1 MRNCGRIHTFPQL
14 FFFNLT
20 EPRFSALV
28 VTRCVSCLEF
38 RGIITCTP
46 TTFTKTFAE
55 SPTKEIT
62 NMLCNWQCWH
72 SKNEMR
78 QRIDFCPRCCLG
90 GFILF
95 FAAPEEIL
103 AFENF
108 SLTCCIFPCMVTFA
122 DVVFVFVSF
131 AVVLLLSPCSKC
143 KPVQYWLKTTSKQE
157 QIPCAALQHDLK
169 EMVRTRLPR

>member
-1 MRNCGRIHTFPQL
+1 
-14 FFFNLT
+14 
-20 EPRFSALV
+20 
-28 VTRCVSCLEF
+28 
-38 RGIITCTP
+38 
-46 TTFTKTFAE
+46 
-55 SPTKEIT
+55 
-62 NMLCNWQCWH
+62 
-72 SKNEMR
+72 MR

-95 FAAPEEIL
+95 FAAPEEIM
-103 AFENF
+103 AFESF

-143 KPVQYWLKTTSKQE
+143 KPVQYGLKTTSKQE

-169 EMVRTRLPR
+169 EMVRTRLPRESEFPNTLGRWPWREVRGELLVTLTIPPHQKNPF